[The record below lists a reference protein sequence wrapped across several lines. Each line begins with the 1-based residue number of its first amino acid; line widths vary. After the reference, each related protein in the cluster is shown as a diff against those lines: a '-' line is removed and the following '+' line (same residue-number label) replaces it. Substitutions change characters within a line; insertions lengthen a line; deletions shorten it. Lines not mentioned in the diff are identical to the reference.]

1 MPVRCTVLGGGSF
14 GTAMAVHLA
23 GLGHEVVLWDRN
35 VERCAAMNR
44 DRRNPAYLKDVPLP
58 PTLRAEADLGVAVA
72 DAELLVP
79 SVPSDAMRDVVRRA
93 VGALPVGVAICC
105 ASKGIEDG
113 TLATLDAVLEE
124 EVPAGTPVTVISG
137 PSFARELAL
146 GLPTTLVVAGE
157 EAARRA
163 VAEVFHGGRLRVYD
177 SHDRVGV
184 CVGGSIKN
192 VMAIACGISDG
203 LGLGHNA
210 RAAII
215 TRGLA
220 EITRVAVAMG
230 AEPITLMGLAGMGD
244 LVLTCT
250 GDQSRNR
257 RVGLGL
263 GRGQTLAALLDEIGE
278 VAEGVVTARSARALG
293 RKLGVELPITEQ
305 VHAVLHEGKD
315 AGLALR
321 DLLGR
326 ERKHEQA

>member
-1 MPVRCTVLGGGSF
+1 MRCAVLGGGSF
-14 GTAMAVHLA
+14 GTAMAAHLA
-23 GLGHEVVLWDRN
+23 RRGHEVVLWDRHA
-35 VERCAAMNR
+35 ERCATMNAT
-44 DRRNPAYLKDVPLP
+44 RRNPTYLRDVELP
-58 PTLRAEADLGVAVA
+58 EGLRAEADLHAAVTG
-72 DAELLVP
+72 AELLVP
-79 SVPSDAMRDVVRRA
+79 CVPSHAMREVARRA
-93 VGALPVGVAICC
+93 APAVHEGAAVCC

-113 TLATLDAVLEE
+113 TLDTMATVLEE
-124 EVPAGTPVTVISG
+124 ELGPLRPITVISG

-146 GLPTTLVVAGE
+146 GLPTTLVVAGD
-157 EAARRA
+157 EAPRRA
-163 VAEVFHGGRLRVYD
+163 VADAFHGSRLRVYD
-177 SHDRVGV
+177 SHDVVGV
-184 CVGGSIKN
+184 CVGASLKN

-220 EITRVAVAMG
+220 EITRLAVEAG
-230 AEPITLMGLAGMGD
+230 AEAITLMGLAGLGD

-263 GRGQTLAALLDEIGE
+263 GRGQRLDEVLAEIGE

-293 RKLGVELPITEQ
+293 RKLGVEMPITEQ
-305 VHAVLHEGKD
+305 VFAVLHEGKD
-315 AGLALR
+315 AAAALR